1 MYLAT
6 SSLKALTEIPSAQ
19 ETSDST
25 SPARDDQMLLNSM
38 FNFMH
43 SNPINAFDDGTE
55 NAGLINPEP
64 VDNAD
69 LEWSSFLSSV
79 FQGS

>member
-6 SSLKALTEIPSAQ
+6 SSLKALTEIPSAEQ
-19 ETSDST
+19 TSDNT

-43 SNPINAFDDGTE
+43 SNPINAFDNGTE
-55 NAGLINPEP
+55 NVAFMNSTP
-64 VDNAD
+64 VDSAD